1 MRQSGQFLGGVCAL
15 GAALLP
21 TAGSAQDSDLLV
33 YFGIENRL
41 ELSYNDSLSV
51 PASGTEIANVTLLSF
66 GLRSETAL
74 DRIEFEVT
82 GGLIAQSA
90 DSGSDVEF
98 GRGAL
103 TFAYAREVPSAV
115 LELSALLRT
124 DDVDAFG
131 DDIGDVG
138 AVGTRS
144 DVALAARMEIGRTS
158 SVGLNFGL
166 AYDEADFR
174 DTLDPDLVDSQ
185 EWRGDVTAI
194 LRFSEI
200 TTGRLGLRYRHREEE
215 DAGTETIDATTYF
228 AGLDTALSQR
238 ADLSVEIGVT
248 ETETEEFD
256 AITEDSGPEG
266 SIRLSYDMPAG
277 TAYALLRVTTDA
289 DEGRRDTFELGR
301 ELEYDRD
308 TISARL
314 GVTRNDETGTD
325 VIGSLEWTRALPDGS
340 LGLIV
345 ERSVT
350 YDVDDDVPVT
360 ESTFSL
366 IWVKDVSDTTSLLV
380 DATYEDRDSP
390 TESIQQLSVDAGL
403 NHMLTEDWSLAGGV
417 GYTIRDEGAG
427 RATSP
432 SVFVSISRDFAL
444 R

>member
-21 TAGSAQDSDLLV
+21 AAGSAQDSDLLV
-33 YFGIENRL
+33 YFGVENRL
-41 ELSYNDSLSV
+41 ELDRNSSLSV
-51 PASGTEIANVTLLSF
+51 PATGTDIANVTLLSF

-74 DRIEFEVT
+74 DRIEFEVV
-82 GGLIAQSA
+82 GGIIAQSS

-98 GRGAL
+98 GRGSL
-103 TFAYAREVPSAV
+103 TFAYAREVPSAT
-115 LELSALLRT
+115 LDLSAFLRT

-144 DVALAARMEIGRTS
+144 DTSLSARMEVGRTS
-158 SVGLNFGL
+158 SVGLNFGV
-166 AYDEADFR
+166 AYDQTDFR
-174 DTLDPDLVDSQ
+174 DTVDPDLVDSQ

-200 TTGRLGLRYRHREEE
+200 TTGRLGIRYSHREEE
-215 DAGTETIDATTYF
+215 DLGTETTDATTYF
-228 AGLDTALSQR
+228 AGLDTALSER
-238 ADLSVEIGVT
+238 ADLSVELGVT

-256 AITEDSGPEG
+256 LITEDRGPEG

-277 TAYALLRVTTDA
+277 TAYALLRVSTDV

-301 ELEYDRD
+301 ALEYNRD

-325 VIGSLEWTRALPDGS
+325 VVGALEWTRALPDGS
-340 LGLIV
+340 LGFAIA
-345 ERSVT
+345 RSVT
-350 YDVDDDVPVT
+350 YDVDDDEPVT
-360 ESTFSL
+360 GSTFSL
-366 IWVKDVSDTTSLLV
+366 SWVKNVSDMTSILV
-380 DATYEDRDSP
+380 DATYEDQESP
-390 TESIQQLSVDAGL
+390 SESIQQLSVDAAL

-417 GYTIRDEGAG
+417 GYTIRDEGFG
-427 RATSP
+427 RANSP
-432 SVFVSISRDFAL
+432 SVFVSISRNFAL